1 MFQKKQVVKSKSTVG
16 SCVLQTCIFL
26 FTFLHCLFLLIVVL
40 LIFFYIF
47 AYMLMKGKI
56 ILGIKY
62 VDEIL
67 RNQNVNMY
75 ETLCNYFV

>member
-1 MFQKKQVVKSKSTVG
+1 M
-16 SCVLQTCIFL
+16 CLANLYIFVYV
-26 FTFLHCLFLLIVVL
+26 FKFLHCLFLLIVVL

-67 RNQNVNMY
+67 RNQNVR
-75 ETLCNYFV
+75 TQCVKVLLLQID

>member
-1 MFQKKQVVKSKSTVG
+1 
-16 SCVLQTCIFL
+16 
-26 FTFLHCLFLLIVVL
+26 
-40 LIFFYIF
+40 
-47 AYMLMKGKI
+47 MLMKGKI